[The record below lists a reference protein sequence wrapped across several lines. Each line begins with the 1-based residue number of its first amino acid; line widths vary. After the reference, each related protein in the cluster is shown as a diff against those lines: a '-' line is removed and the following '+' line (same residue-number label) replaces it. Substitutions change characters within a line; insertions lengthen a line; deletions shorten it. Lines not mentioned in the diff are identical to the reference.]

1 VRYAYAITSA
11 LLVGGA
17 AATMALQ
24 SPLGAQTAQNDGMT
38 TASAPRAGA
47 PGSFADLVAR
57 LQPAVV
63 NISTEQRVTV
73 QQGNPFAGT
82 PFEGFFGNRGGGQQ
96 IQRRGN
102 SLGSGF
108 LISADGYIV
117 TNNHVVSA
125 GTRNAV
131 VESIKVTMTDGR
143 EMTARLVGRD
153 VESDLAVLKVEGNDL
168 PFVRLGSSAN
178 ARAGDWVVAIGNPFG
193 LGGTVT
199 AGIISSVQR
208 ITGVGSFDRFIQTD
222 ASINMGNSGGPLFDL
237 SGNVIG
243 INSQILSPTGGN
255 VGIGFAIPADEARS
269 IIETLRG
276 GETVQRGYLGVGIQ
290 PLTPDLAQ
298 GLNLPSNLPRDRGEV
313 ISSVQPGQPA
323 ASAGIRQ
330 GDVVVRVNNQDVTPD
345 QSLSYLVANVR
356 PGTTI
361 PVELI
366 RDGRRQT
373 VRVRVGTR
381 PSAEELAATEF
392 DPNAEQPMPGRPSD
406 DAASAT
412 AALGLSVQA
421 LTPQI
426 ARSVGVAQDTRGV
439 VILAVDPS
447 SDAAQKGLTRGL
459 VITSANRTPV
469 ASPADLARVV
479 TQTRAANR
487 SSVLLYVQTRAVSR
501 YVAVELAGE

>member
-1 VRYAYAITSA
+1 MRYAYAITSA

-24 SPLGAQTAQNDGMT
+24 SPLGAQTAQNDGIT
-38 TASAPRAGA
+38 APASAPRAGA

-73 QQGNPFAGT
+73 NANPFAGT

-96 IQRRGN
+96 VQRRGN

-108 LISADGYIV
+108 LISDDGYIV

-143 EMTARLVGRD
+143 ELNARLVGRD
-153 VESDLAVLKVEGNDL
+153 VESDLAVLKVEGDDL
-168 PFVRLGSSAN
+168 PFVRLGSSAQ

-237 SGNVIG
+237 NGNVIG

-255 VGIGFAIPADEARS
+255 VGIGFAIPADEART
-269 IIETLRG
+269 IIETLRS

-298 GLNLPSNLPRDRGEV
+298 GLNLPSDLPRDRGEV

-323 ASAGIRQ
+323 AAAGIRQ
-330 GDVVVRVNNQDVTPD
+330 GDVVVRVNNQDVTSD
-345 QSLSYLVANVR
+345 QSLSYLVANVA
-356 PGTTI
+356 PGTTVPI
-361 PVELI
+361 ELI

-373 VRVRVGTR
+373 VRVRVAER
-381 PSAEELAATEF
+381 PSPEELAATEF

-412 AALGLSVQA
+412 ASLGLSVQT
-421 LTPQI
+421 LNPQI
-426 ARSVGVAQDTRGV
+426 ARSLGIAQDTRGV

-447 SDAAQKGLTRGL
+447 SDAAQKQLARGM

-479 TQTRAANR
+479 TQTRAAGR
-487 SSVLLYVQTRAVSR
+487 SNVLLYIQLRGNGR
-501 YVAVELAGE
+501 YISVELAGE